1 MASVKVRG
9 QHYVWRYYLQ
19 AWADGAGVIHCL
31 RDGKIFPVQPK
42 DVAKERD
49 FYRLKSLTQE
59 DITFIE
65 LFAIKPAPAHLQ
77 KLHRNLIAAFS
88 KITRLND
95 AANSSLPEGHEV
107 RQALDIAVNNAEE
120 LLHGGIEQSA
130 QKYLDALRKGDASFF
145 PDDRGLPNFLYY
157 LSAQHFR
164 TKGLKEKLF
173 EKSYPLGTSAYLE
186 KTWNVLNHIFAG
198 NLGWSLYAERK
209 QHQLIILENDT
220 GIPLLTA
227 DQPTINIHAAGD
239 GQPPERLAFYYPLSP
254 RLAML
259 LLDEPPQDQATFS
272 RRLTAAEVD
281 AYNRTM
287 VERSYQM
294 VFSADRQQLESIQQ
308 KAG

>member
-1 MASVKVRG
+1 MKIRG

-19 AWADGAGVIHCL
+19 AWADGAGIIHCL
-31 RDGKIFPVQPK
+31 RDGRIFPVQPK

-59 DITFIE
+59 DIAFIE
-65 LFAIKPAPAHLQ
+65 LLAIKPGPAHLQ

-120 LLHGGIEQSA
+120 LLHGRIESVA
-130 QKYLDALRKGDASFF
+130 QKYLDALRNGDGSFF
-145 PDDRGLPNFLYY
+145 PDDRGLPNFLYF

-164 TKGLKEKLF
+164 TKGLREKLF

-186 KTWNVLNHIFAG
+186 KTWNVVSHIFAG

-209 QHQLIILENDT
+209 QHQLIILKNDT

-239 GQPPERLAFYYPLSP
+239 DQPPERLAFYYPLSP
-254 RLAML
+254 HLAML
-259 LLDEPPQDQATFS
+259 LLDEPPQDQPTFS
-272 RRLTAAEVD
+272 KQLTAAEVD

>member
-1 MASVKVRG
+1 MKIRG

-19 AWADGAGVIHCL
+19 AWADGAGVLYCL
-31 RDGKIFPVQPK
+31 RDGRIFPVQPK

-59 DITFIE
+59 DIAFIE
-65 LFAIKPAPAHLQ
+65 LLAINPAPAHLQ
-77 KLHRNLIAAFS
+77 KQHRNLIAAFS

-120 LLHGGIEQSA
+120 LLHSGIEQSA
-130 QKYLDALRKGDASFF
+130 QKYLDALRNGDGSFF
-145 PDDRGLPNFLYY
+145 PDDRALPKFLYY
-157 LSAQHFR
+157 LGAQHFR

-173 EKSYPLGTSAYLE
+173 EKSYPLGTNAHLE
-186 KTWNVLNHIFAG
+186 KTWNVLNHIFAA

-209 QHQLIILENDT
+209 QHQLIILKNDT

-227 DQPTINIHAAGD
+227 DQPTINIHAVGD
-239 GQPPERLAFYYPLSP
+239 DQPPERLAFYYPISP

-259 LLDEPPQDQATFS
+259 LLDEHPQDQATCS
-272 RRLTAAEVD
+272 RQLTASEVD
-281 AYNRTM
+281 AYNCTM

-294 VFSADRQQLESIQQ
+294 VFSAERQQLESIQQ